1 MRRGLFYGWIV
12 AGGAFVSHFLSYGVL
27 TVAFGV
33 FFPFMA
39 EALHLSRGVLS
50 GAFAASRLAS
60 AALAPLVG
68 PLVDRRGPRA
78 FTALGALSL
87 AAGAAVLATAD
98 GPGRVYLGYGVV
110 MALGGVALGELT
122 ADATVSRW
130 FVRHRG
136 RALALATMGL
146 STAGIVVPVP
156 LALLI
161 ARVGWRRAWLALAV
175 AVLIAGLAAA
185 LVMRRRPEDYGLAP
199 DGEPSGAHADRG
211 GAAGETSL
219 TAREATRTPA
229 FWLLVASTNLGTLAL
244 FGINLHLFSSLTD
257 KGLAAGTA
265 AGLMTYLYLLH
276 TVAKPLWGL
285 VAERVHVRYCVAAC
299 YAGGAAGVL
308 ILAGA
313 TSVTGVVLFASLYG
327 LTRGAQSFVTSL
339 AWSDYFGRDAQG
351 AIRGVASPFRF
362 AASAAGPLVGG
373 VLYDLAG
380 DYQLAFG
387 VYAAAFALGGAAAL
401 LAKPPRRASIALAGD

>member
-50 GAFAASRLAS
+50 GAFAVSRLAS
-60 AALAPLVG
+60 AALAPVLG

-87 AAGAAVLATAD
+87 AAGAAVLASAD
-98 GPGRVYLGYGVV
+98 GPWRVYLGYGVV

-130 FVRHRG
+130 FVRYRG

-161 ARVGWRRAWLALAV
+161 TRVGWRQAWLALGATALV
-175 AVLIAGLAAA
+175 AGLAAA
-185 LVMRRRPEDYGLAP
+185 LVMRRRPEDYGQVP
-199 DGEPSGAHADRG
+199 DGEAPAASADGR
-211 GAAGETSL
+211 GAAAEVSL
-219 TAREATRTPA
+219 TAREATRTAA

-257 KGLAAGTA
+257 RGLAAGTA
-265 AGLMTYLYLLH
+265 AGLVTYLYVLH
-276 TVAKPLWGL
+276 TAAKPLWGL

-308 ILAGA
+308 VLAGS
-313 TSVTGVVLFASLYG
+313 TSVAGFLLFATLYG

-387 VYAAAFALGGAAAL
+387 VYAAAFALGGVAAV
-401 LAKPPRRASIALAGD
+401 LAKPPRRAIALAGG

>member
-12 AGGAFVSHFLSYGVL
+12 AAGAFVSHFLNYGVL

-50 GAFAASRLAS
+50 GAFAVSRLAS
-60 AALAPLVG
+60 AALAPVLG

-87 AAGAAVLATAD
+87 AAGAAVLAAAD
-98 GPGRVYLGYGVV
+98 GAWGVYLGYGVV

-130 FVRHRG
+130 FVRYRG
-136 RALALATMGL
+136 RALAIATMGL

-161 ARVGWRRAWLALAV
+161 TRVGWRQAWLALGA
-175 AVLIAGLAAA
+175 AVLVAGLPAA
-185 LVMRRRPEDYGLAP
+185 LVMRRRPEDYGQAP
-199 DGEPSGAHADRG
+199 DGEAPAASADGR
-211 GAAGETSL
+211 GAAAEVSL
-219 TAREATRTPA
+219 TAREATRTAA

-265 AGLMTYLYLLH
+265 AGLVTYLYVLH

-308 ILAGA
+308 VLAGS
-313 TSVTGVVLFASLYG
+313 TSVAGLLLFATLYG

-339 AWSDYFGRDAQG
+339 AWADYFGRDAQG

-362 AASAAGPLVGG
+362 VASAAGPLIGG
-373 VLYDLAG
+373 LLYDLAG

-387 VYAAAFALGGAAAL
+387 VYAAAFALGGVAAL
-401 LAKPPRRASIALAGD
+401 FAKPPRRAITLAGG